1 MKLLVSACLLG
12 MHCRYDGGGKLCP
25 EILALG
31 EKHQLLPLCPELMGG
46 LPIPRPPAE
55 RQGER
60 IVDRLGRDVTGEFQQ
75 GAQQVLRLARLWGA
89 EAAVLK
95 ERSPSCGKDEIY
107 DDSFQGRLVPGQGIL
122 ARYLRE
128 AGLPVYGET
137 EIGRLL

>member
-12 MHCRYDGGGKLCP
+12 MHCRYDGRGKLCP
-25 EILALG
+25 GILALG

-55 RQGER
+55 QQGER
-60 IVDRLGRDVTGEFQQ
+60 IVNCRGRDVTGDFRQ

-107 DDSFQGRLVPGQGIL
+107 DGSFQGRLVPGQGIL

>member
-107 DDSFQGRLVPGQGIL
+107 DGSFQGRLVPGQGIL

-137 EIGRLL
+137 EIGRML

>member
-107 DDSFQGRLVPGQGIL
+107 DGSFQGRLVPGQGIL